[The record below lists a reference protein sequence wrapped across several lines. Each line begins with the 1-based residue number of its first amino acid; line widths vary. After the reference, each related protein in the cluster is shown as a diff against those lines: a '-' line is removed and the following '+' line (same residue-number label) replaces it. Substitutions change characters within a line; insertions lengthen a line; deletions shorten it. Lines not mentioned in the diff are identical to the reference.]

1 MKYRMKT
8 DMRYSDDGVL
18 LYGFSE
24 ADIRPGVTVLC
35 GCNGSGKTTFMNR
48 LCKYLKDEGVPTY
61 QYYAGKKAKD
71 RIEYGAAVR
80 GSTEDLVQLLNSS
93 YGSEGE
99 SLFDNMGYLA
109 KELGSFVF
117 SNEHDSDQRWIF
129 IDSFDSGL
137 SIDLM
142 DEVGGFLDDMVGKLK
157 PDGTDIY
164 IIMAV
169 NSYEFAQ
176 WPNWRA
182 VSVQEWRDLQFD
194 SYEDY
199 RIFVSESRKL
209 KDSRIEDSIEKEKEQ
224 WPLRTKRRR

>member
-1 MKYRMKT
+1 MKYHIKN

-24 ADIRPGVTVLC
+24 ADIHPGVTVLC

-48 LCKYLKDEGVPTY
+48 LCKYLKGEGVPTY
-61 QYYAGKKAKD
+61 QYYAGKKARD
-71 RIEYGAAVR
+71 SIEYGATVR
-80 GSTEDLVQLLNSS
+80 GSTEDLVQLLNST
-93 YGSEGE
+93 YCSEGE

-109 KELGSFVF
+109 KELGGFVF
-117 SNEHDSDQRWIF
+117 SNKYDSNQRWIF
-129 IDSFDSGL
+129 VDSFDSGL

-169 NSYEFAQ
+169 NSYEFAN
-176 WPNWRA
+176 WPSWRA
-182 VSVQEWRDLQFD
+182 VSVQEWKDLQFD

-199 RIFVSESRKL
+199 RIFVNESRKL
-209 KDSRIEDSIEKEKEQ
+209 KDSRIEESIEKEKEQ